1 MIWGEKMKYNEK
13 LFVDF
18 LENLIKFNQKSS
30 ELIEKASAEIE
41 RRNIDEKNEW
51 NDTKKISDQQAET
64 YSIKCELFIKVTLK
78 PF

>member
-51 NDTKKISDQQAET
+51 NDTKKYQIS
-64 YSIKCELFIKVTLK
+64 KLK
-78 PF
+78 LIL

>member
-1 MIWGEKMKYNEK
+1 MKYNEK

-51 NDTKKISDQQAET
+51 NDTKKNIRSA
-64 YSIKCELFIKVTLK
+64 S
-78 PF
+78 

>member
-1 MIWGEKMKYNEK
+1 MKYNEK

-41 RRNIDEKNEW
+41 RRNIDEK
-51 NDTKKISDQQAET
+51 TSGTIQKKYQIS
-64 YSIKCELFIKVTLK
+64 KLK
-78 PF
+78 LIL

>member
-41 RRNIDEKNEW
+41 RRKHRCTRGTNE
-51 NDTKKISDQQAET
+51 
-64 YSIKCELFIKVTLK
+64 IK
-78 PF
+78 

>member
-1 MIWGEKMKYNEK
+1 MKYNEK

-41 RRNIDEKNEW
+41 RRNIDEKKRVERS
-51 NDTKKISDQQAET
+51 KK
-64 YSIKCELFIKVTLK
+64 
-78 PF
+78 